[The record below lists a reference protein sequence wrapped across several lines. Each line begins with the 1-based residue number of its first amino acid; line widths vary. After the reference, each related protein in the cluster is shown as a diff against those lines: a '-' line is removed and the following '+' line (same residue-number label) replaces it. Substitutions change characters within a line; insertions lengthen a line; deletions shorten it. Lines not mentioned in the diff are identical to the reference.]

1 MIHESQRVTAG
12 GGVMSE
18 CASFLS
24 GAPAVVAGIVGGGP
38 AWFSISRYISL
49 YLAISRYISL
59 YLGKSRLKSLC
70 CPISLPA

>member
-38 AWFSISRYISL
+38 AWFSIGLRYM
-49 YLAISRYISL
+49 LAISRYISL
-59 YLGKSRLKSLC
+59 YPGKSRLKSLC